1 MWFKCATYTEKQ
13 KMSLDRR
20 VDSDEDVPLIIRK
33 WEEWEKSLGRR
44 KHSLRGSGKLRQCS
58 ARKTKEERVSGMAW
72 QVVSNA
78 TVVKDETLPEKY

>member
-1 MWFKCATYTEKQ
+1 MGK
-13 KMSLDRR
+13 
-20 VDSDEDVPLIIRK
+20 
-33 WEEWEKSLGRR
+33 R
-44 KHSLRGSGKLRQCS
+44 KHSLRGSGKLRQCI